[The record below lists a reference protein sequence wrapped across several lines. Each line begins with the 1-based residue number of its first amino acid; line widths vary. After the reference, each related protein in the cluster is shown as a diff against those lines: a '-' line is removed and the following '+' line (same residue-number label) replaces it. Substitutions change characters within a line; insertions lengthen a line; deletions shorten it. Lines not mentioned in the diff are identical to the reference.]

1 MDLPPLPKNVVFV
14 LDSSASMVGT
24 KLRQV
29 SPCMCYRLGDF
40 KVVESLF
47 QASSYQMDSSPL
59 CIKVQ
64 CCQNWTDKILLGSS
78 ILCILKRGGLERILR
93 KVHSANHCV
102 HLSRENT
109 ILSLHYRTLGKTMY
123 DSVSSSERKISLPC
137 LRIWFFH
144 CKSQTFSQDTDLDTS
159 QHIKL
164 KIILSTLKT
173 GLSCGGFRLVSEHFS
188 ISSCL
193 NWVDGNQLQTRIQLV
208 GLDGVL
214 CLGEYSLLL
223 SMILSVQ
230 TGIIES

>member
-29 SPCMCYRLGDF
+29 SPCMCYRLVDL

-47 QASSYQMDSSPL
+47 QAPSYQVDSSTL
-59 CIKVQ
+59 CIKGQ
-64 CCQNWTDKILLGSS
+64 CCQNWTDKIVLDSS
-78 ILCILKRGGLERILR
+78 ILFILKRSRLGRILK
-93 KVHSANHCV
+93 KVHSANHCI

-123 DSVSSSERKISLPC
+123 DSISSSERKVSLPC

-144 CKSQTFSQDTDLDTS
+144 CKSQTFSQDTDLDMN

-164 KIILSTLKT
+164 KAILPVMETSSSPGSNWLAWKEYCVWGNTVFFSTWYYQSKL
-173 GLSCGGFRLVSEHFS
+173 
-188 ISSCL
+188 
-193 NWVDGNQLQTRIQLV
+193 
-208 GLDGVL
+208 
-214 CLGEYSLLL
+214 
-223 SMILSVQ
+223 
-230 TGIIES
+230 ES